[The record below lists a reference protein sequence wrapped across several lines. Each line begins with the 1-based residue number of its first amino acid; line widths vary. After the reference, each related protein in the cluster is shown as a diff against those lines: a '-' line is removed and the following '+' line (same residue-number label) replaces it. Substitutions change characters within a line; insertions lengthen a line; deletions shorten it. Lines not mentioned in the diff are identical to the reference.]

1 MARKLIA
8 FHPEDMR
15 ALEQLA
21 EDKSSSVQELLDEA
35 VRDFLDKAGR
45 PTNLRDA
52 LRKSAK
58 LDSKVETKRS
68 RVRSRT

>member
-45 PTNLRDA
+45 PTDLRDA

-58 LDSKVETKRS
+58 LDSKVKTKRS

>member
-58 LDSKVETKRS
+58 LDSKVKTKRS